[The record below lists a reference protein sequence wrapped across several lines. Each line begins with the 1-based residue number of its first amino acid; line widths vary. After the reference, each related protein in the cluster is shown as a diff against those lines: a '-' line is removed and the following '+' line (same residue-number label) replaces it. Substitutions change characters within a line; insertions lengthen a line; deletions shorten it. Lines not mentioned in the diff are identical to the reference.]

1 MADWLKRVWRSHR
14 LRGGHR
20 AGQAYHGRHRAV
32 ARAAG
37 GPAWDSSSTRDA
49 EGRWRNASRT
59 RAGHKRGRRAAASLG
74 GRVRARALG
83 YPKRGRGSLE
93 QRGGRRLAL
102 PLRRQA
108 WGAASACRRLNLSG
122 ICRER
127 ARIAGSASNHK
138 RPNTRHGDRRLP
150 SAQSTKPKGKLR
162 GPYCSSWELIAAA
175 ALRAPILR
183 FRQHVLYVWQDA
195 SGQSHELRQSEGG
208 ELDDQL
214 MPALYASLPTS
225 TTFMSSQFPSA
236 SGNRTPANGHF
247 ASTRALTQPWQNQHL
262 ERSGGEPAHISDLP
276 RDRQGLVVL
285 GTLLGTDEYVHGIL
299 AAKRAEHERL
309 LTRIPEV
316 PDPSGVAPSALL
328 RRPGPT
334 TSCGTSRPD
343 SQPSSLR
350 IATPLLRP
358 A

>member
-1 MADWLKRVWRSHR
+1 MAI
-14 LRGGHR
+14 GGCR
-20 AGQAYHGRHRAV
+20 A
-32 ARAAG
+32 
-37 GPAWDSSSTRDA
+37 
-49 EGRWRNASRT
+49 
-59 RAGHKRGRRAAASLG
+59 
-74 GRVRARALG
+74 
-83 YPKRGRGSLE
+83 PK
-93 QRGGRRLAL
+93 
-102 PLRRQA
+102 
-108 WGAASACRRLNLSG
+108 
-122 ICRER
+122 
-127 ARIAGSASNHK
+127 
-138 RPNTRHGDRRLP
+138 
-150 SAQSTKPKGKLR
+150 STKPKGKLR

-175 ALRAPILR
+175 AIRAPILR

-299 AAKRAEHERL
+299 AAKRAEHERRV
-309 LTRIPEV
+309 RIPEV